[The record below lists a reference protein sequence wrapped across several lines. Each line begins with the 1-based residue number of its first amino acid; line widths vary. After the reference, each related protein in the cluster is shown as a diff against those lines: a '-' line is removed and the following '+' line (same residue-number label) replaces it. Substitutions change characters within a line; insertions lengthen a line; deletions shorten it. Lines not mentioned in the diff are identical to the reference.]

1 MSSDPVV
8 ERVREAA
15 DIVQIIGEYVKLKR
29 AGGDFRGP
37 CPFHGGKNPNFS
49 VSPKRGQ
56 YHCFKCGESGD
67 VFSFLQKHLGMS
79 FPDSLRSVAATVGIE
94 VPQQR
99 VERQGPDPLDA
110 FREMN
115 AAAADYF
122 QRELWESERGAAA
135 RAYLERRAVTRADAD
150 RFELGFAP
158 DDIGTFRAHM
168 ATMGFDV
175 DRLIEGGLLLRRDEN
190 AEPRPRFRNR
200 LMFPILDASGR
211 HIAFGG
217 RALGDAEPKY
227 LNSPETPV
235 FSKSKTLYALGWC
248 KNDIRKADR
257 VFVVEGYMDAIRLM
271 IAGINT
277 VVAPLGTALTDA
289 QAAMIVRYSRN
300 VYLLYDS
307 DQAGLKATFRS
318 GDELLRHGCAVRVIT
333 LPNGED
339 PDTFVRA
346 NGASA
351 LEQHVSQSV
360 DLFERKIQLLERG
373 GWFAELQK
381 KRRALDRLLPTI
393 RATSDP
399 LLRELYIGRAAEKTG
414 IAKEALIREAAVA
427 PRGEPR
433 SAGGRQ
439 SSDSDRHLRGSADPA
454 DPEENFETGSA
465 PPSDDRP
472 RPSTRHGSRRRERDT
487 GAEAAE
493 RELVR
498 AMLSDPHRTAAIAE
512 KVDPARFADEHY
524 RAIFYAMLDLE
535 DEFTVERL
543 ADRLEQDDVPVLNAL
558 LEEGDAQID
567 PDKTVSAS
575 LAVFAMRDIDARLAE
590 IDRVMNLASIPE
602 QEALTKEKLRL
613 HKEVEL
619 LGQPVGKSFK
629 FLKRRQPAPTE

>member
-1 MSSDPVV
+1 VSSDPIV

-15 DIVQIIGEYVKLKR
+15 DIVQIIGEHVKLKR

-67 VFSFLQKHLGMS
+67 VFSFLQKQLGMS
-79 FPDSLRSVAATVGIE
+79 FPDSLRAVAATVGIE

-99 VERQGPDPLDA
+99 IERPGPDPRDP
-110 FREMN
+110 FWEMN
-115 AAAADYF
+115 AAAAEYF
-122 QRELWESERGAAA
+122 QRELWESERGGVA
-135 RAYLERRAVTRADAD
+135 RAYLESRSIGREDAD

-158 DDIGTFRAHM
+158 DDIGAFRSHLG
-168 ATMGFDV
+168 TLGFDV
-175 DRLIEGGLLLRRDEN
+175 ERLLEGGLLVRRDEN

-200 LMFPILDASGR
+200 AMFPILDASGR
-211 HIAFGG
+211 HVAFGG

-235 FSKSKTLYALGWC
+235 FSKSRTLYALGWC

-257 VFVVEGYMDAIRLM
+257 VFVVEGYVDAIRLM
-271 IAGINT
+271 MAGMNT
-277 VVAPLGTALTDA
+277 VVAPLGTALTEA
-289 QAAMIVRYSRN
+289 QAAMLVRYTRN

-307 DQAGLKATFRS
+307 DQAGLKATFRA

-339 PDTFVRA
+339 PDTFVRS
-346 NGASA
+346 NGAAA

-360 DLFERKIQLLERG
+360 DVFERKIQLLERG

-414 IAKEALIREAAVA
+414 IAKDALIREAKTT

-433 SAGGRQ
+433 PVSQ
-439 SSDSDRHLRGSADPA
+439 TDEP
-454 DPEENFETGSA
+454 PEPQQEYA
-465 PPSDDRP
+465 P
-472 RPSTRHGSRRRERDT
+472 RPVAVRRGDRRRDHDG
-487 GAEAAE
+487 GAHAAE

-498 AMLSDPHRTAAIAE
+498 AMLGDANRTVRIAE
-512 KVDPARFADEHY
+512 KIGPDRFTDEHY
-524 RAIFYAMLDLE
+524 RAIFHAMLDLG
-535 DEFTVERL
+535 DEFTIERL
-543 ADRLEQDDVPVLNAL
+543 ADRLEQEDMSVLNVL
-558 LEEGDAQID
+558 LEEGDAQND
-567 PDKTVSAS
+567 PDKTIAAS
-575 LAVFAMRDIDARLAE
+575 IAVIAMRDIDAELAE
-590 IDRVMNLASIPE
+590 IDRMMSLATIPQQNELMMKKQRLQKEIE
-602 QEALTKEKLRL
+602 Q
-613 HKEVEL
+613 
-619 LGQPVGKSFK
+619 LGQPAAKSFK

>member
-1 MSSDPVV
+1 MSSDPMV

-15 DIVQIIGEYVKLKR
+15 DIVQIIGEHVKLKR

-49 VSPKRGQ
+49 VSPRRGQ

-67 VFSFLQKHLGMS
+67 VFSFLQKQLGMS
-79 FPDSLRSVAATVGIE
+79 FPDSLRAVASTVGIE
-94 VPQQR
+94 IPQQR
-99 VERQGPDPLDA
+99 VEHSGPDPRDP
-110 FREMN
+110 FWEMN

-122 QRELWESERGAAA
+122 QRELWDSERAAVA
-135 RAYLERRAVTRADAD
+135 RDYLESRGMSRADAD

-168 ATMGFDV
+168 GTMGFDV
-175 DRLIEGGLLLRRDEN
+175 DRLLEGGLLVRRDEN

-200 LMFPILDASGR
+200 VMFPILDASGR
-211 HIAFGG
+211 HVAFGG

-248 KNDIRKADR
+248 KNGIRKADR

-271 IAGINT
+271 LAGIDT
-277 VVAPLGTALTDA
+277 VVAPLGTALTES
-289 QAAMIVRYSRN
+289 QGAMIVRYTRN

-346 NGASA
+346 NGAAA
-351 LEQHVSQSV
+351 LEQQVSQSV
-360 DLFERKIQLLERG
+360 DVFERKIQLLERG

-399 LLRELYIGRAAEKTG
+399 LLRELYVGRAAEKTG
-414 IAKEALIREAAVA
+414 IAKEALIREANTI

-433 SAGGRQ
+433 PVAEEQPSGRERMNPRAG
-439 SSDSDRHLRGSADPA
+439 DAFEPA
-454 DPEENFETGSA
+454 GEYETGHA
-465 PPSDDRP
+465 PVARRGD
-472 RPSTRHGSRRRERDT
+472 RRRNHDA
-487 GAEAAE
+487 GAHAAE

-498 AMLSDPHRTAAIAE
+498 AMLGDPHRTARIAE
-512 KVDPARFADEHY
+512 QIDPARFTDEHY
-524 RAIFYAMLDLE
+524 RAIFYAMLELE

-543 ADRLEQDDVPVLNAL
+543 ADRLEADDVPVLNQL
-558 LEEGDAQID
+558 LEEGDAQND
-567 PDKTVSAS
+567 PDKTISAS
-575 LAVFAMRDIDARLAE
+575 IAVIAMRDIDARLAE
-590 IDRVMNLASIPE
+590 IDRMMGLATIPE
-602 QEALTKEKLRL
+602 QNDLMKEKQRL
-613 HKEVEL
+613 QKEIEL
-619 LGQPVGKSFK
+619 LGQPANKSFK
-629 FLKRRQPAPTE
+629 FLKRRQPAPSE

>member
-1 MSSDPVV
+1 VSSDPIV

-15 DIVQIIGEYVKLKR
+15 DIVQIIGEHVKLKR
-29 AGGDFRGP
+29 AGGDYRGP

-67 VFSFLQKHLGMS
+67 VFTFLQKQLGMS
-79 FPDSLRSVAATVGIE
+79 FPDSLRAVASTVGIE

-99 VERQGPDPLDA
+99 VERAGPDPRDP
-110 FREMN
+110 FWEMN

-122 QRELWESERGAAA
+122 QRELWQSERGAVA
-135 RAYLERRAVTRADAD
+135 RAYLEQRGIERKDAD

-158 DDIGTFRAHM
+158 DDIGTFRTHM

-175 DRLIEGGLLLRRDEN
+175 DRLLEGGLLVRRDEKS
-190 AEPRPRFRNR
+190 EPRPRFRNR
-200 LMFPILDASGR
+200 VMFPILDASGR
-211 HIAFGG
+211 HVAFGG

-235 FSKSKTLYALGWC
+235 FSKSRTLYALGWC

-271 IAGINT
+271 VAGLDT
-277 VVAPLGTALTDA
+277 VVAPLGTALTES
-289 QAAMIVRYSRN
+289 QAGMIVRYTRN

-307 DQAGLKATFRS
+307 DQAGLKATFRA

-346 NGASA
+346 HGAAA

-360 DLFERKIQLLERG
+360 DVFERKIQLLERG

-414 IAKEALIREAAVA
+414 IAKEALIRESKAT

-433 SAGGRQ
+433 PAGPQ
-439 SSDSDRHLRGSADPA
+439 EQTQPGSPA
-454 DPEENFETGSA
+454 DDT
-465 PPSDDRP
+465 P
-472 RPSTRHGSRRRERDT
+472 RPAIARRGERRHNYDA
-487 GAEAAE
+487 GARAAE

-498 AMLSDPHRTAAIAE
+498 AMLRDPHRTAGIAE
-512 KVDPARFADEHY
+512 KVDPARFTDEHY

-535 DEFTVERL
+535 DDYTVERL
-543 ADRLEQDDVPVLNAL
+543 ADRLEVDDISVLNAL
-558 LEEGDAQID
+558 LAEGDAQID

-575 LAVFAMRDIDARLAE
+575 LAVIAMRDIDARLAE
-590 IDRVMNLASIPE
+590 IDRIMNLATIPE
-602 QEALTKEKLRL
+602 QQALTREKLRL
-613 HKEVEL
+613 QKEIEM
-619 LGQPVGKSFK
+619 LGQPAGKSFK
-629 FLKRRQPAPTE
+629 FLRRRQSAPTE

>member
-1 MSSDPVV
+1 VSSDPIV

-15 DIVQIIGEYVKLKR
+15 DIVQIIGEHVKLKR

-49 VSPKRGQ
+49 VSPRRGQ

-67 VFSFLQKHLGMS
+67 VFTFLQKQLGMS
-79 FPDSLRSVAATVGIE
+79 FPDSLRAVASTVGIE
-94 VPQQR
+94 IPQQR
-99 VERQGPDPLDA
+99 VERAGPDPLDQ

-122 QRELWESERGAAA
+122 QRELWDSERAVVA
-135 RAYLERRAVTRADAD
+135 RTYLESRGITRADAD

-168 ATMGFDV
+168 GTMGFDV
-175 DRLIEGGLLLRRDEN
+175 ERLLEGGLLSRRDEN
-190 AEPRPRFRNR
+190 SEPRPRFRNR
-200 LMFPILDASGR
+200 VMFPILDASGR
-211 HIAFGG
+211 HVAFGG

-248 KNDIRKADR
+248 KNAIRKADR

-271 IAGINT
+271 IAGIET
-277 VVAPLGTALTDA
+277 VVAPLGTALTES
-289 QAAMIVRYSRN
+289 QAGMIVRYTKN
-300 VYLLYDS
+300 VCLLYDS

-346 NGASA
+346 NGAAA
-351 LEQHVSQSV
+351 LEQQVSQSV
-360 DLFERKIQLLERG
+360 DVFERKIQLLERG

-414 IAKEALIREAAVA
+414 IAKEALVREASTA

-433 SAGGRQ
+433 AVV
-439 SSDSDRHLRGSADPA
+439 SDERNTPDDGEPA
-454 DPEENFETGSA
+454 DPYGESGPPHPSA
-465 PPSDDRP
+465 P
-472 RPSTRHGSRRRERDT
+472 TARHRERRRNYDA
-487 GAEAAE
+487 GASAAE

-498 AMLSDPHRTAAIAE
+498 AMLSDPHRTPRIAE
-512 KVDPARFADEHY
+512 QIDPARFTDEHY
-524 RAIFYAMLDLE
+524 RAIFYAMLELE
-535 DEFTVERL
+535 DEYTVERL
-543 ADRLEQDDVPVLNAL
+543 ADRLQPDDVPVLDQL
-558 LEEGDAQID
+558 LEEGDAQND
-567 PDKTVSAS
+567 PEKTISAS
-575 LAVFAMRDIDARLAE
+575 IAVIAMRDIDARLAA
-590 IDRVMNLASIPE
+590 IDRMMGLATVPE
-602 QEALTKEKLRL
+602 QNELMKEKQRL
-613 HKEVEL
+613 QKEIEL
-619 LGQPVGKSFK
+619 LGQPANKSFK
-629 FLKRRQPAPTE
+629 FLKRRQPAPSE

>member
-15 DIVQIIGEYVKLKR
+15 DIVQIIGEHVKLKR

-67 VFSFLQKHLGMS
+67 VFTFLQKQLGMS
-79 FPDSLRSVAATVGIE
+79 FPDALRSVAGTVGIE

-99 VERQGPDPLDA
+99 IERPGPDPRDP
-110 FREMN
+110 FWEMN
-115 AAAADYF
+115 AVAADYF
-122 QRELWESERGAAA
+122 TRELWDSERGNQA
-135 RAYLERRAVTRADAD
+135 RAYLQGRSINRADAD

-158 DDIGTFRAHM
+158 DDIGTFRTHM

-175 DRLIEGGLLLRRDEN
+175 DRLIEGGLLVRRDEN
-190 AEPRPRFRNR
+190 SEPRPRFRNR
-200 LMFPILDASGR
+200 LIFPILDASGR
-211 HIAFGG
+211 HVAFGG

-271 IAGINT
+271 VAGLNT
-277 VVAPLGTALTDA
+277 VVAPLGTALTEQ
-289 QAAMIVRYSRN
+289 QAGMMVRYTKN
-300 VYLLYDS
+300 VFLLYDS

-346 NGASA
+346 NGATA
-351 LEQHVSQSV
+351 LEQQVSQSI
-360 DLFERKIQLLERG
+360 DIFERKIQLLERG

-414 IAKEALIREAAVA
+414 IAKEALIREASLT

-433 SAGGRQ
+433 SPLHAVDSGESV
-439 SSDSDRHLRGSADPA
+439 SSGESSHGD
-454 DPEENFETGSA
+454 NFETGSA
-465 PPSDDRP
+465 PPPDDRQHA
-472 RPSTRHGSRRRERDT
+472 RRGERRRKYDS
-487 GAEAAE
+487 GAVAAE

-498 AMLSDPHRTAAIAE
+498 AMLNDPTRTAGIAE
-512 KVDPARFADEHY
+512 KVDPDRFTHENY
-524 RAIFYAMLDLE
+524 RSIFYAMMDLE
-535 DEFTVERL
+535 NDFTVERL
-543 ADRLEQDDVPVLNAL
+543 ADRLEPADVAALNDL
-558 LEEGDAQID
+558 LDEGEAQID

-575 LAVFAMRDIDARLAE
+575 IAVLLMRDIDARLAE
-590 IDRVMNLASIPE
+590 IDRIMNLASIPE
-602 QEALTKEKLRL
+602 QDELTKEKLRL
-613 HKEVEL
+613 HKEIEL

>member
-15 DIVQIIGEYVKLKR
+15 DIVQIIGEHIKLKR

-67 VFSFLQKHLGMS
+67 VFSFLQKQLGVS
-79 FPDSLRSVAATVGIE
+79 FPDALRSVAATVGIE

-99 VERQGPDPLDA
+99 VERQGPDPLDQ

-122 QRELWESERGAAA
+122 RRELWESERGAAA
-135 RAYLERRAVTRADAD
+135 RAYLERRAIARSAAD

-168 ATMGFDV
+168 ATMGSDV
-175 DRLIEGGLLLRRDEN
+175 DRLIEGGLLVRRDEN
-190 AEPRPRFRNR
+190 SEPRPRFRNR
-200 LMFPILDASGR
+200 VMFPILDASGH

-217 RALGDAEPKY
+217 RAMGDAEPKY

-235 FSKSKTLYALGWC
+235 FSKSHTLYALGWC

-271 IAGINT
+271 IAGIDT
-277 VVAPLGTALTDA
+277 VVAPLGTALTEA
-289 QAAMIVRYSRN
+289 QAKMIVRYTRN

-307 DQAGLKATFRS
+307 DGAGLKATFRS

-333 LPNGED
+333 LPDGED

-346 NGASA
+346 NGPTA
-351 LEQHVSQSV
+351 LEQGVSQSV
-360 DLFERKIQLLERG
+360 DVFERKIQLLERG

-414 IAKEALIREAAVA
+414 IAKEALMREARAT

-433 SAGGRQ
+433 PASATERPPVDENGDDFVGG
-439 SSDSDRHLRGSADPA
+439 A
-454 DPEENFETGSA
+454 E
-465 PPSDDRP
+465 PPSDGAPHPAANTAR
-472 RPSTRHGSRRRERDT
+472 RGERRRDHDA
-487 GAEAAE
+487 GAHAAE

-498 AMLSDPHRTAAIAE
+498 AMLGDSRRTVRIAE
-512 KVDPARFADEHY
+512 QIDPARFIDEHY

-535 DEFTVERL
+535 DAFSVERL
-543 ADRLEQDDVPVLNAL
+543 ADRLEPEDVAVLNII
-558 LEEGDAQID
+558 LEEGDAQND
-567 PDKTVSAS
+567 PDKTISAS
-575 LAVFAMRDIDARLAE
+575 IAVIELRHIDARLAE
-590 IDRVMNLASIPE
+590 IDRIVGLATIPE
-602 QEALTKEKLRL
+602 QNELMKEKQRL
-613 HKEVEL
+613 QQAIKL
-619 LGQPVGKSFK
+619 LGQSAAKSFK
-629 FLKRRQPAPTE
+629 FLKRRQPAPIE

>member
-15 DIVQIIGEYVKLKR
+15 DIVQIIGEHVKLKR

-67 VFSFLQKHLGMS
+67 VFTFLQKQLGMS
-79 FPDSLRSVAATVGIE
+79 FPDALRSVAGTVGIE

-99 VERQGPDPLDA
+99 IERPGPDPRDP
-110 FREMN
+110 FWEMN
-115 AAAADYF
+115 AVAADYF
-122 QRELWESERGAAA
+122 TRELWDSERGNQA
-135 RAYLERRAVTRADAD
+135 RAYLQGRSISRADAD

-158 DDIGTFRAHM
+158 DDIGTFRTHM

-175 DRLIEGGLLLRRDEN
+175 DRLIEGGLLVRRDEN
-190 AEPRPRFRNR
+190 SEPRPRFRNR
-200 LMFPILDASGR
+200 LIFPILDASGR
-211 HIAFGG
+211 HVAFGG

-271 IAGINT
+271 VAGLNT
-277 VVAPLGTALTDA
+277 VVAPMGTALTEQ
-289 QAAMIVRYSRN
+289 QAGMMVRYTKN
-300 VYLLYDS
+300 VFLLYDS

-346 NGASA
+346 NGATA
-351 LEQHVSQSV
+351 LEQQVSQSI
-360 DLFERKIQLLERG
+360 DIFERKIQLLERG

-414 IAKEALIREAAVA
+414 IAKEALIREASLT

-433 SAGGRQ
+433 SPLHAVDSGESV
-439 SSDSDRHLRGSADPA
+439 SSGESSHGD
-454 DPEENFETGSA
+454 NFETGSA
-465 PPSDDRP
+465 PPPDDRQHA
-472 RPSTRHGSRRRERDT
+472 RRGERRRKYDS
-487 GAEAAE
+487 GAVAAE

-498 AMLSDPHRTAAIAE
+498 AMLNDPTRTAGIAE
-512 KVDPARFADEHY
+512 KVDPDRFTHENY
-524 RAIFYAMLDLE
+524 RSIFYAMMDLE
-535 DEFTVERL
+535 NDFTVERL
-543 ADRLEQDDVPVLNAL
+543 ADRLEPADVAALNDL
-558 LEEGDAQID
+558 LDEGEAQID

-575 LAVFAMRDIDARLAE
+575 IAVLLMRDIDARLAE
-590 IDRVMNLASIPE
+590 IDRIMNLASIPE
-602 QEALTKEKLRL
+602 QDELTKEKLRL
-613 HKEVEL
+613 HKEIEL

>member
-1 MSSDPVV
+1 MSSDPIV
-8 ERVREAA
+8 ERVRDAA
-15 DIVQIIGEYVKLKR
+15 DIVQIIGEHVKLKR

-49 VSPKRGQ
+49 VSPRRGQ

-67 VFSFLQKHLGMS
+67 VFSFLQKQLGMS
-79 FPDSLRSVAATVGIE
+79 FPDSLRAVAATVGIE

-99 VERQGPDPLDA
+99 VERAGPDPRDP
-110 FREMN
+110 FWEMN

-122 QRELWESERGAAA
+122 QRELRESERGAAA
-135 RAYLERRAVTRADAD
+135 RAYLEQRSVTRAECD

-175 DRLIEGGLLLRRDEN
+175 DRMLEGGLLTRRDEKS
-190 AEPRPRFRNR
+190 EPRPRFRNR

-217 RALGDAEPKY
+217 RALGDATPKY

-271 IAGINT
+271 IAGLDT
-277 VVAPLGTALTDA
+277 VVAPLGTALTES
-289 QAAMIVRYSRN
+289 QAELLVRYTRN

-307 DQAGLKATFRS
+307 DQAGLKATFRA

-333 LPNGED
+333 LPDGED
-339 PDTFVRA
+339 PDTFVRTH
-346 NGASA
+346 GAAA
-351 LEQHVSQSV
+351 LEYQLAQSV
-360 DLFERKIQLLERG
+360 DVFERKIQLLERG

-414 IAKEALIREAAVA
+414 IAKQALIREAGTT

-433 SAGGRQ
+433 ALIQASHSRESGNPGSPDEEHAGEPAPTTDGRA
-439 SSDSDRHLRGSADPA
+439 RGMR
-454 DPEENFETGSA
+454 G
-465 PPSDDRP
+465 RP
-472 RPSTRHGSRRRERDT
+472 QRGRAHDG
-487 GAEAAE
+487 GVVGAE
-493 RELVR
+493 RELVH
-498 AMLSDPHRTAAIAE
+498 AMLDDPGRTVAIAE
-512 KVDPARFADEHY
+512 KVDPADFIDECY
-524 RAIFYAMLDLE
+524 RAIFYAMLDLG
-535 DEFTVERL
+535 DSYTIDRL
-543 ADRLEQDDVPVLNAL
+543 ADRLEPEDIDVLNSILDERGAL
-558 LEEGDAQID
+558 IY
-567 PDKTVSAS
+567 PDESVAAS
-575 LAVFAMRDIDARLAE
+575 IGIIEMRKIEAHQAE
-590 IDRVMNLASIPE
+590 IDRTMSVGTVQE
-602 QEALTKEKLRL
+602 QNDMLVKKVRL
-613 HKEVEL
+613 QHERKS
-619 LGQPVGKSFK
+619 LGQPAAKSYGKVLNPPK
-629 FLKRRQPAPTE
+629 PAPTE

>member
-1 MSSDPVV
+1 MSSDPIV

-15 DIVQIIGEYVKLKR
+15 DIVQIIGEHVKLKR

-79 FPDSLRSVAATVGIE
+79 FPDSLRSVAGTVGIE

-99 VERQGPDPLDA
+99 PERPGPDPHDP
-110 FREMN
+110 FWEMN
-115 AAAADYF
+115 AIAADYF
-122 QRELWESERGAAA
+122 QRELWESERGAVA
-135 RAYLERRAVTRADAD
+135 RTYLERRAILRADAD

-158 DDIGTFRAHM
+158 DDIGTFRNHM
-168 ATMGFDV
+168 ATLGFDI
-175 DRLIEGGLLLRRDEN
+175 DRLIEGGLLVRRDEN

-200 LMFPILDASGR
+200 LIFPIMDASGR
-211 HIAFGG
+211 HVAFGG

-248 KNDIRKADR
+248 KNEIRKADR

-271 IAGINT
+271 VAGLDT
-277 VVAPLGTALTDA
+277 VVAPLGTALTEP
-289 QAAMIVRYSRN
+289 QAAMIIRYTKN

-307 DQAGLKATFRS
+307 DQAGLKATFRA
-318 GDELLRHGCAVRVIT
+318 GDELLRHGCAVRVVT
-333 LPNGED
+333 LPTGED

-346 NGASA
+346 NGAAA
-351 LEQHVSQSV
+351 LEQQVSQSV
-360 DLFERKIQLLERG
+360 DVFERKIQILERG

-393 RATSDP
+393 RATRDP

-414 IAKEALIREAAVA
+414 IAKEALIREANAT

-433 SAGGRQ
+433 PAASQ
-439 SSDSDRHLRGSADPA
+439 SSGDAGP
-454 DPEENFETGSA
+454 NGFETGPPPPTDYESPA
-465 PPSDDRP
+465 PARQGE
-472 RPSTRHGSRRRERDT
+472 RSRDYDP
-487 GAEAAE
+487 GAHAAE
-493 RELVR
+493 RELVL
-498 AMLSDPHRTAAIAE
+498 AMLGDPQRAPGIAE
-512 KVDPARFADEHY
+512 KVDPERFSDVHL

-535 DEFTVERL
+535 DKYTVERL
-543 ADRLEQDDVPVLNAL
+543 ADRLQPDDIPVLNAL
-558 LEEGDAQID
+558 LEEDNAQIY
-567 PDKTVSAS
+567 PDKSVSAS
-575 LAVFAMRDIDARLAE
+575 IAVFAMRDIDARLAE
-590 IDRVMNLASIPE
+590 IDRIMNLASAPE
-602 QEALTKEKLRL
+602 QDELTMEKLRL
-613 HKEVEL
+613 HKEIEL
-619 LGQPVGKSFK
+619 LGQPAGKSFK
-629 FLKRRQPAPTE
+629 FLKRRQPAPSE

>member
-1 MSSDPVV
+1 MSSDPIV

-15 DIVQIIGEYVKLKR
+15 DIVQIIGEHVKLKR

-49 VSPKRGQ
+49 VSPRRGQ

-79 FPDSLRSVAATVGIE
+79 FPDSLRAVASTVGIE
-94 VPQQR
+94 IPTQR
-99 VERQGPDPLDA
+99 VERAGPDPRDP
-110 FREMN
+110 FWEMN

-122 QRELWESERGAAA
+122 QRELWQAERASVA
-135 RAYLERRAVTRADAD
+135 RKYLESRGITQKEAD

-175 DRLIEGGLLLRRDEN
+175 DRLLEGGLLSRRDEN
-190 AEPRPRFRNR
+190 SEPRPRFRNR
-200 LMFPILDASGR
+200 VMFPILDASGR
-211 HIAFGG
+211 HVAFGG

-271 IAGINT
+271 LAGIDT
-277 VVAPLGTALTDA
+277 VVAPLGTALTEA
-289 QAAMIVRYSRN
+289 QGAMIVRYTKN

-333 LPNGED
+333 LPNGDD

-346 NGASA
+346 NGAAA
-351 LEQHVSQSV
+351 LEQQVSQSV
-360 DLFERKIQLLERG
+360 DVFERKIQLLERG

-414 IAKEALIREAAVA
+414 IAKEALIREANAT

-433 SAGGRQ
+433 AAAAEPGR
-439 SSDSDRHLRGSADPA
+439 SHRESGDES
-454 DPEENFETGSA
+454 ETGG
-465 PPSDDRP
+465 PPPDDGTFSVPVR
-472 RPSTRHGSRRRERDT
+472 RGDRRRNHDA
-487 GAEAAE
+487 GAQAAE

-498 AMLSDPHRTAAIAE
+498 AMLDDPHRTARIAE
-512 KVDPARFADEHY
+512 QIDPARFTDEHY

-543 ADRLEQDDVPVLNAL
+543 ADRLEPGDVSVLNVL
-558 LEEGDAQID
+558 LEEGNAQND
-567 PDKTVSAS
+567 PDKTISAS
-575 LAVFAMRDIDARLAE
+575 VAVIAMRDIDARLAE
-590 IDRVMNLASIPE
+590 IDRVMGLASIPE
-602 QEALTKEKLRL
+602 QTELMKEKQRL
-613 HKEVEL
+613 QKEIEL
-619 LGQPVGKSFK
+619 LGQPAAKSFK
-629 FLKRRQPAPTE
+629 FLKRRQPAPSE

>member
-1 MSSDPVV
+1 MSSDPIV

-15 DIVQIIGEYVKLKR
+15 DIVQIIGEHVKLKR

-67 VFSFLQKHLGMS
+67 VFSFLQKQLGMS
-79 FPDSLRSVAATVGIE
+79 FPDSLRAVASTVGIE
-94 VPQQR
+94 IPQQR
-99 VERQGPDPLDA
+99 VERAGPDPRDP
-110 FREMN
+110 FWEMN
-115 AAAADYF
+115 AVAADYF
-122 QRELWESERGAAA
+122 QRELWESERAAAA
-135 RAYLERRAVTRADAD
+135 RSYLEGRGITRADAD

-168 ATMGFDV
+168 GTMGFDV
-175 DRLIEGGLLLRRDEN
+175 DRLLEGGLLSRRDEN

-211 HIAFGG
+211 HVAFGG
-217 RALGDAEPKY
+217 RTLGDAEPKY
-227 LNSPETPV
+227 LNSPENPV

-248 KNDIRKADR
+248 KNGIRKADR
-257 VFVVEGYMDAIRLM
+257 VFVVEGYVDAIRLM
-271 IAGINT
+271 MAGIDT
-277 VVAPLGTALTDA
+277 VVAPLGTALTEA
-289 QAAMIVRYSRN
+289 QAAMIARYTRN

-346 NGASA
+346 NGAAA
-351 LEQHVSQSV
+351 LEQQVSQSV
-360 DLFERKIQLLERG
+360 DVFERKIQLLERG

-414 IAKEALIREAAVA
+414 IAKEALVREAKAT

-433 SAGGRQ
+433 QEVGDQ
-439 SSDSDRHLRGSADPA
+439 SADSA
-454 DPEENFETGSA
+454 RTHSRLGDAPEFDGEYETGVA
-465 PPSDDRP
+465 PVVR
-472 RPSTRHGSRRRERDT
+472 RGERRRGYDA
-487 GAEAAE
+487 GAHAAE

-498 AMLSDPHRTAAIAE
+498 AMLGDPHRTARIAE
-512 KVDPARFADEHY
+512 QMDPARFTDEHY
-524 RAIFYAMLDLE
+524 RAIFYAMLELE
-535 DEFTVERL
+535 DNFTVERL
-543 ADRLEQDDVPVLNAL
+543 ADRLQADDVPVLDQL
-558 LEEGDAQID
+558 LEEGDAQND
-567 PDKTVSAS
+567 PEKTVSAS
-575 LAVFAMRDIDARLAE
+575 IAVIAMRDIDARLAE
-590 IDRVMNLASIPE
+590 IDRMMGLATIPE
-602 QEALTKEKLRL
+602 QNELMKEKQRL
-613 HKEVEL
+613 QKEIEL
-619 LGQPVGKSFK
+619 LGQPANKSFK
-629 FLKRRQPAPTE
+629 FLKRRQPAPSE

>member
-15 DIVQIIGEYVKLKR
+15 DIVQIISEHVKLKR

-67 VFSFLQKHLGMS
+67 VFTFLQKQLGMS
-79 FPDSLRSVAATVGIE
+79 FPDALRSVAATVGIE

-99 VERQGPDPLDA
+99 VERQGPDPLDP

-115 AAAADYF
+115 AIAADYF
-122 QRELWESERGAAA
+122 QRELWDSERGNLA
-135 RAYLERRAVTRADAD
+135 RSYLQSRSVTRADAE

-158 DDIGTFRAHM
+158 DDIGTFRTHM
-168 ATMGFDV
+168 ATMGVDV
-175 DRLIEGGLLLRRDEN
+175 DRLIEGGLLVRRDEN
-190 AEPRPRFRNR
+190 SEPRPRFRNR
-200 LMFPILDASGR
+200 LMFPILDSSGR

-271 IAGINT
+271 IAGVNT
-277 VVAPLGTALTDA
+277 VVAPLGTALTEQ
-289 QAAMIVRYSRN
+289 QAGMMVRYTKN
-300 VYLLYDS
+300 VFLLYDS

-346 NGASA
+346 NGAPA
-351 LEQHVSQSV
+351 LDQQVSQSI
-360 DLFERKIQLLERG
+360 DIFERKIQLLERG

-414 IAKEALIREAAVA
+414 IAKEALVREASLT

-433 SAGGRQ
+433 SASPAEGSSEHVGGGES
-439 SSDSDRHLRGSADPA
+439 SSD
-454 DPEENFETGSA
+454 ENFETGSA
-465 PPSDDRP
+465 PPAGEVRHARRSD
-472 RPSTRHGSRRRERDT
+472 RRRSYDS
-487 GAEAAE
+487 GAVAAE

-498 AMLSDPHRTAAIAE
+498 AMLNDPSRTAGIAE
-512 KVDPARFADEHY
+512 KVDPERFSDENY
-524 RAIFYAMLDLE
+524 RAIFYAMMDLE
-535 DEFTVERL
+535 NDFTVERL
-543 ADRLEQDDVPVLNAL
+543 ADRLEPNDVAVINEL
-558 LEEGDAQID
+558 LDEGEAQID
-567 PDKTVSAS
+567 ADKTVSAS
-575 LAVFAMRDIDARLAE
+575 LAVLAMRDIDARLAE
-590 IDRVMNLASIPE
+590 IDRIMNLATIPE
-602 QEALTKEKLRL
+602 QDELTKEKLRL
-613 HKEVEL
+613 HKEIEL
-619 LGQPVGKSFK
+619 LGQPASKSFK

>member
-1 MSSDPVV
+1 VSSDPIV

-15 DIVQIIGEYVKLKR
+15 DIVQIIGEHVKLKR

-49 VSPKRGQ
+49 VSPRRGQ

-67 VFSFLQKHLGMS
+67 VFSFLQKQLGMS
-79 FPDSLRSVAATVGIE
+79 FPDSLRAVASTVGIE
-94 VPQQR
+94 IPQQR
-99 VERQGPDPLDA
+99 VEHAGPDPRDP
-110 FREMN
+110 FWEMN

-122 QRELWESERGAAA
+122 QRELWNAERAAVA
-135 RAYLERRAVTRADAD
+135 RTYLESRGITRADVD

-168 ATMGFDV
+168 GTMGFDV
-175 DRLIEGGLLLRRDEN
+175 DRLLEGGLLVRRDEN
-190 AEPRPRFRNR
+190 SEPRPRFRNR
-200 LMFPILDASGR
+200 VMFPILDASGR
-211 HIAFGG
+211 HVAFGG

-227 LNSPETPV
+227 LNSPENPV

-248 KNDIRKADR
+248 KNAIRKADR

-271 IAGINT
+271 MAGIET
-277 VVAPLGTALTDA
+277 VVAPLGTALTEA
-289 QAAMIVRYSRN
+289 QGAMVAKYTRN

-346 NGASA
+346 NGAAA
-351 LEQHVSQSV
+351 LEQQVSQSV
-360 DLFERKIQLLERG
+360 DVFERKIQLLERG

-414 IAKEALIREAAVA
+414 IAKEALVREANTV
-427 PRGEPR
+427 PRGEP
-433 SAGGRQ
+433 GPITEDQ
-439 SSDSDRHLRGSADPA
+439 STSRARIHPRLGDA
-454 DPEENFETGSA
+454 PEFDGESETGGA
-465 PPSDDRP
+465 P
-472 RPSTRHGSRRRERDT
+472 TARHRARRRNYDA
-487 GAEAAE
+487 GATAAE

-498 AMLSDPHRTAAIAE
+498 AMLSDPHRTARIAE
-512 KVDPARFADEHY
+512 QIDPAKFTDEHY
-524 RAIFYAMLDLE
+524 RAIFFAMLELE
-535 DEFTVERL
+535 DDYTVERL
-543 ADRLEQDDVPVLNAL
+543 ADRLEPDDVPVLNQL
-558 LEEGDAQID
+558 LEEGDAQND
-567 PDKTVSAS
+567 PDKTISAS
-575 LAVFAMRDIDARLAE
+575 IAVIAMRDIDARLAE
-590 IDRVMNLASIPE
+590 IDRMMGLATIPE
-602 QEALTKEKLRL
+602 QNDLMKEKQRL
-613 HKEVEL
+613 QKEIEL
-619 LGQPVGKSFK
+619 LGQPANKSFK
-629 FLKRRQPAPTE
+629 FLKRRQPAPSE

>member
-8 ERVREAA
+8 ERVRDAA

-49 VSPKRGQ
+49 VSPRRGQ

-67 VFSFLQKHLGMS
+67 VFTFLQKHLGMS

-99 VERQGPDPLDA
+99 VEKAGPDPRDP
-110 FREMN
+110 FWEMN

-122 QRELWESERGAAA
+122 QRELWESERGAVA
-135 RAYLERRAVTRADAD
+135 RTYLEHRAIARSDAD

-168 ATMGFDV
+168 ATLGFDV
-175 DRLIEGGLLLRRDEN
+175 DRLIEGGLLSRRDEKS
-190 AEPRPRFRNR
+190 EPRPRFRNR
-200 LMFPILDASGR
+200 VMFPILDASGR
-211 HIAFGG
+211 HVAFGG

-235 FSKSKTLYALGWC
+235 FSKSHTLYALGWC
-248 KNDIRKADR
+248 KNEIRKADR

-271 IAGINT
+271 VAGIDT
-277 VVAPLGTALTDA
+277 VVAPLGTALTES
-289 QAAMIVRYSRN
+289 QGKMIVRYTRN

-339 PDTFVRA
+339 PDTFVRD
-346 NGASA
+346 NGAAA

-360 DLFERKIQLLERG
+360 DVFERKLQLLERG

-414 IAKEALIREAAVA
+414 IAKEALIREANAT
-427 PRGEPR
+427 PRGER
-433 SAGGRQ
+433 
-439 SSDSDRHLRGSADPA
+439 DRHPREGGDQFDAEAGSENEFESPPEHVTTRRGA
-454 DPEENFETGSA
+454 
-465 PPSDDRP
+465 
-472 RPSTRHGSRRRERDT
+472 RRRDHDT
-487 GAEAAE
+487 GGHAAE

-498 AMLSDPHRTAAIAE
+498 AMLDDSRRTTRIAE
-512 KVDPARFADEHY
+512 QVNPERFTDVHY

-535 DEFTVERL
+535 NDFTVERL
-543 ADRLEQDDVPVLNAL
+543 ADRLEAEDVAVLNGL
-558 LEEGDAQID
+558 LEEGDAQND
-567 PDKTVSAS
+567 PDKTISAS
-575 LAVFAMRDIDARLAE
+575 IAVIADRDIAAALAE
-590 IDRVMNLASIPE
+590 NERLMSVASAPE
-602 QEALTKEKLRL
+602 QEELMKKMQKLQQER
-613 HKEVEL
+613 VA
-619 LGQPVGKSFK
+619 LGQPLGKLYK
-629 FLKRRQPAPTE
+629 FLTRRQPAPSE

>member
-1 MSSDPVV
+1 VSSDPIV
-8 ERVREAA
+8 ERVRDVA
-15 DIVQIIGEYVKLKR
+15 DIVQIIGEHVKLKR

-79 FPDSLRSVAATVGIE
+79 FPDSLRAVASTVGIE
-94 VPQQR
+94 VPSQR
-99 VERQGPDPLDA
+99 VERAGPDPRDP
-110 FREMN
+110 FWEMN

-122 QRELWESERGAAA
+122 QRELWDAERASVA
-135 RAYLERRAVTRADAD
+135 RKYLESRSITRADAD

-168 ATMGFDV
+168 GTMGFDV
-175 DRLIEGGLLLRRDEN
+175 ERLLEGGLLLRRDEN
-190 AEPRPRFRNR
+190 SEPRPRFRNR
-200 LMFPILDASGR
+200 VMFPILDASGR
-211 HIAFGG
+211 HVAFGG

-271 IAGINT
+271 VAGIDT
-277 VVAPLGTALTDA
+277 VVAPLGTALTEA
-289 QAAMIVRYSRN
+289 QGDMIVRYTKN

-346 NGASA
+346 HGAAA

-360 DLFERKIQLLERG
+360 DVFERKIQLLERG

-414 IAKEALIREAAVA
+414 IAKEALIREANAT

-433 SAGGRQ
+433 PSAAEPPSRHSRESGDPF
-439 SSDSDRHLRGSADPA
+439 DS
-454 DPEENFETGSA
+454 ETGN
-465 PPSDDRP
+465 PPPPDDAARSP
-472 RPSTRHGSRRRERDT
+472 TVRRGDRRRNLDG
-487 GAEAAE
+487 GAQAAE

-498 AMLSDPHRTAAIAE
+498 AMLGDSHRTARIAE
-512 KVDPARFADEHY
+512 QVDPARFTDEHY

-535 DEFTVERL
+535 EEFTVERL
-543 ADRLEQDDVPVLNAL
+543 ADRLEPEDVSVLNVL
-558 LEEGDAQID
+558 LEEGDAQND
-567 PDKTVSAS
+567 PDKTISAS
-575 LAVFAMRDIDARLAE
+575 VAVIAMRDIDARLAE
-590 IDRVMNLASIPE
+590 IDRVMSLATIPE
-602 QEALTKEKLRL
+602 QTELMKEKQRL
-613 HKEVEL
+613 QKEIEL
-619 LGQPVGKSFK
+619 LGQPAAKSFK
-629 FLKRRQPAPTE
+629 FLKRRQPAPSE

>member
-15 DIVQIIGEYVKLKR
+15 DIVQIIGEHVKLKR

-67 VFSFLQKHLGMS
+67 VFTFLQKQLGMS
-79 FPDSLRSVAATVGIE
+79 FPDALRSVAGTVGIE

-99 VERQGPDPLDA
+99 IERPGPDPRDP
-110 FREMN
+110 FWEMN
-115 AAAADYF
+115 AVAADYF
-122 QRELWESERGAAA
+122 TRELWDSERGNQA
-135 RAYLERRAVTRADAD
+135 RAYLQGRSISRADAD

-158 DDIGTFRAHM
+158 DDIGTFRTHM

-175 DRLIEGGLLLRRDEN
+175 DRLIEGGLLVRRDEN
-190 AEPRPRFRNR
+190 SEPRPRFRNR
-200 LMFPILDASGR
+200 LIFPILDASGR
-211 HIAFGG
+211 HVAFGG

-248 KNDIRKADR
+248 KNDIRRADR

-271 IAGINT
+271 VAGLNT
-277 VVAPLGTALTDA
+277 VVAPMGTALTEQ
-289 QAAMIVRYSRN
+289 QAGMMVRYTKN
-300 VYLLYDS
+300 VFLLYDS

-346 NGASA
+346 NGATA
-351 LEQHVSQSV
+351 LEQQVSQSI
-360 DLFERKIQLLERG
+360 DIFERKIQLLERG

-414 IAKEALIREAAVA
+414 IAKEALIREASLT

-433 SAGGRQ
+433 SPLHAVDSGESV
-439 SSDSDRHLRGSADPA
+439 SSGESSHGD
-454 DPEENFETGSA
+454 NFETGSA
-465 PPSDDRP
+465 PPPDDRQHA
-472 RPSTRHGSRRRERDT
+472 RRGERRRKYDS
-487 GAEAAE
+487 GAVAAE

-498 AMLSDPHRTAAIAE
+498 AMLNDPTRTAGIAE
-512 KVDPARFADEHY
+512 KVDPDRFTHENY
-524 RAIFYAMLDLE
+524 RSIFYAMMDLE
-535 DEFTVERL
+535 NDFTVERL
-543 ADRLEQDDVPVLNAL
+543 ADRLEPADVAALNDL
-558 LEEGDAQID
+558 LDEGEAQID

-575 LAVFAMRDIDARLAE
+575 IAVLLMRDIDARLAE
-590 IDRVMNLASIPE
+590 IDRIMNLASIPE
-602 QEALTKEKLRL
+602 QDELTKEKLRL
-613 HKEVEL
+613 HKEIEL

>member
-15 DIVQIIGEYVKLKR
+15 DIVQIIGEHVKLKR

-67 VFSFLQKHLGMS
+67 VFSFLQKQLGMS
-79 FPDSLRSVAATVGIE
+79 FPDALRSVASTVGIE

-99 VERQGPDPLDA
+99 VERPGPDPRDP
-110 FREMN
+110 FWEMN

-122 QRELWESERGAAA
+122 QRELWESERGAGA
-135 RAYLERRAVTRADAD
+135 RAYLENRAITRPDAE

-168 ATMGFDV
+168 GTMGFDV
-175 DRLIEGGLLLRRDEN
+175 DRLIEGGLLVRRDEN
-190 AEPRPRFRNR
+190 SEPRPRFRNR

-217 RALGDAEPKY
+217 RALADVEPKY

-235 FSKSKTLYALGWC
+235 FSKSRTLYALGWC
-248 KNDIRKADR
+248 KNEIRKADR

-271 IAGINT
+271 VAGINT
-277 VVAPLGTALTDA
+277 VVAPLGTALA
-289 QAAMIVRYSRN
+289 ESQAAMLVRYSRN

-307 DQAGLKATFRS
+307 DQAGLKATFRA

-339 PDTFVRA
+339 PDTFVRSS
-346 NGASA
+346 GAAA
-351 LEQHVSQSV
+351 LEQQVAQSV
-360 DLFERKIQLLERG
+360 DVFERKIQLLERG

-399 LLRELYIGRAAEKTG
+399 LLRELYIGRAAEKSG
-414 IAKEALIREAAVA
+414 IAKEALIREANAT
-427 PRGEPR
+427 PRGESRTVSSP
-433 SAGGRQ
+433 GRV
-439 SSDSDRHLRGSADPA
+439 DEGSHSPESGDPSGAEYGPPAADAPHPA
-454 DPEENFETGSA
+454 TA
-465 PPSDDRP
+465 RV
-472 RPSTRHGSRRRERDT
+472 RRRQRDDD
-487 GAEAAE
+487 GGVRAAEA
-493 RELVR
+493 ELIR
-498 AMLSDPHRTAAIAE
+498 AMLGDPLRTERIAE
-512 KVDPARFADEHY
+512 QVDPVRFTDKHY
-524 RAIFYAMLDLE
+524 RAIFFAMLDLANG
-535 DEFTVERL
+535 FSIARL
-543 ADRLEQDDVPVLNAL
+543 EDRLEAEDIPALNAL
-558 LEEGDAQID
+558 LGEPGVQID
-567 PDKTVSAS
+567 PDQTISDSIAMIV
-575 LAVFAMRDIDARLAE
+575 MRDIDAKAAELQRLMSVAT
-590 IDRVMNLASIPE
+590 IPE
-602 QEALTKEKLRL
+602 QNDMMMQKLKL
-613 HKEVEL
+613 QQEIGA
-619 LGQPVGKSFK
+619 LGQPPAKSFGK
-629 FLKRRQPAPTE
+629 LLHPRKRAPTE

>member
-15 DIVQIIGEYVKLKR
+15 DIVQIIGEHVKLKR
-29 AGGDFRGP
+29 AGSNFRGP

-67 VFSFLQKHLGMS
+67 VFAFLQKQLGMS
-79 FPDSLRSVAATVGIE
+79 FPDALRSVAATVGIE

-99 VERQGPDPLDA
+99 VERSGPDPRDP
-110 FREMN
+110 FWEMN
-115 AAAADYF
+115 AVAADYF
-122 QRELWESERGAAA
+122 TRELWDADRGSQA
-135 RAYLERRAVTRADAD
+135 RTYLQGRSIGRADAD

-158 DDIGTFRAHM
+158 DDIGTFRTHM

-175 DRLIEGGLLLRRDEN
+175 DRLIEGGLLVRRDEN
-190 AEPRPRFRNR
+190 SEPRPRFRNR

-211 HIAFGG
+211 HVAFGG

-248 KNDIRKADR
+248 KNDIRKVDR

-271 IAGINT
+271 IAGVNT
-277 VVAPLGTALTDA
+277 VVAPLGTALTEQ
-289 QAAMIVRYSRN
+289 QAGMMVRYTKN
-300 VYLLYDS
+300 VFLLYDS

-346 NGASA
+346 NGATA
-351 LEQHVSQSV
+351 LEQQVSQSI
-360 DLFERKIQLLERG
+360 DIFERKIQLLERG

-414 IAKEALIREAAVA
+414 IAKGALVREASLT

-433 SAGGRQ
+433 SASHAD
-439 SSDSDRHLRGSADPA
+439 SSDESAESGDSSSG
-454 DPEENFETGSA
+454 DNFETGSA
-465 PPSDDRP
+465 PPSDDMQHVR
-472 RPSTRHGSRRRERDT
+472 RGDRRRNYRR
-487 GAEAAE
+487 GAIAAE

-498 AMLSDPHRTAAIAE
+498 AMLNDPSRTPGIAE
-512 KVDPARFADEHY
+512 KVDPDTFTDENY
-524 RAIFYAMLDLE
+524 RAIFYAMMDLE
-535 DEFTVERL
+535 NDFTVERL
-543 ADRLEQDDVPVLNAL
+543 ADRLEPDDVAVLNEL
-558 LEEGDAQID
+558 LEEGEAQID

-575 LAVFAMRDIDARLAE
+575 IAVLLMRDIDARLAE
-590 IDRVMNLASIPE
+590 IDRMMNLATAPE
-602 QEALTKEKLRL
+602 QDELTKEKLRL
-613 HKEVEL
+613 HKQVEL
-619 LGQPVGKSFK
+619 LGQPAGKSFK

>member
-1 MSSDPVV
+1 MSSDPIV

-15 DIVQIIGEYVKLKR
+15 DIVQIIGEHVKLKR

-49 VSPKRGQ
+49 VSPRRGQ

-79 FPDSLRSVAATVGIE
+79 FPDSLRAVASTVGIE
-94 VPQQR
+94 IPQQR
-99 VERQGPDPLDA
+99 AEHTGPDPRDP
-110 FREMN
+110 FWEMN

-122 QRELWESERGAAA
+122 QRELWDSERAAVA
-135 RAYLERRAVTRADAD
+135 RTYLESRGITRADAD

-168 ATMGFDV
+168 GTMGFDV
-175 DRLIEGGLLLRRDEN
+175 ERLLEGGLLVRRDEN
-190 AEPRPRFRNR
+190 SEPRPRFRNR
-200 LMFPILDASGR
+200 VMFPILDASGR
-211 HIAFGG
+211 HVAFGG
-217 RALGDAEPKY
+217 RALGDVEPKY

-248 KNDIRKADR
+248 KNAIRKADR

-271 IAGINT
+271 IAGIET
-277 VVAPLGTALTDA
+277 VVAPLGTALTEA
-289 QAAMIVRYSRN
+289 QGAMIVRYTRN

-318 GDELLRHGCAVRVIT
+318 GDELLRHGSAVRVIT

-346 NGASA
+346 NGAAA
-351 LEQHVSQSV
+351 LEQQVSQSV
-360 DLFERKIQLLERG
+360 DVFERKIQLLERG

-414 IAKEALIREAAVA
+414 IAKEALIREANTI

-433 SAGGRQ
+433 PPAE
-439 SSDSDRHLRGSADPA
+439 DSDPGTARMHPRLGDAPGLDV
-454 DPEENFETGSA
+454 DYETGPA
-465 PPSDDRP
+465 P
-472 RPSTRHGSRRRERDT
+472 TARHRERRRTHDA
-487 GAEAAE
+487 GAGAAE

-498 AMLSDPHRTAAIAE
+498 AMLSDPHRTARIAE
-512 KVDPARFADEHY
+512 QIDPARFTDEHY
-524 RAIFYAMLDLE
+524 RAIFYAMLELE

-543 ADRLEQDDVPVLNAL
+543 ADRLEADDVPVLDQL
-558 LEEGDAQID
+558 LEEGDAQND
-567 PDKTVSAS
+567 PEKTISAS
-575 LAVFAMRDIDARLAE
+575 IAVIAMRDIDARLAE
-590 IDRVMNLASIPE
+590 IDRMMGLATIPE
-602 QEALTKEKLRL
+602 QNDLMKEKQRL
-613 HKEVEL
+613 LKEIEL
-619 LGQPVGKSFK
+619 LGQPANKSFK
-629 FLKRRQPAPTE
+629 FLKRRQPAPSE

>member
-1 MSSDPVV
+1 MSSDPIV

-15 DIVQIIGEYVKLKR
+15 DIVQIIGEHVKLKR

-49 VSPKRGQ
+49 VSPRRGQ

-79 FPDSLRSVAATVGIE
+79 FPDSLRAVASTVGIE
-94 VPQQR
+94 IPQQR
-99 VERQGPDPLDA
+99 VEHAGPDPRDP
-110 FREMN
+110 FWEMN

-122 QRELWESERGAAA
+122 QRELWDSERAAVA
-135 RAYLERRAVTRADAD
+135 RTYLESRGITRADAD

-168 ATMGFDV
+168 GTMGFDV
-175 DRLIEGGLLLRRDEN
+175 ERLLEGGLLVRRDEN
-190 AEPRPRFRNR
+190 SEPRPRFRNR
-200 LMFPILDASGR
+200 VMFPILDASGR
-211 HIAFGG
+211 HVAFGG

-227 LNSPETPV
+227 LNSPENPV

-248 KNDIRKADR
+248 KNGIRKADR

-271 IAGINT
+271 IAGIET
-277 VVAPLGTALTDA
+277 VVAPLGTALTEA
-289 QAAMIVRYSRN
+289 QGAMIVRYTRN

-318 GDELLRHGCAVRVIT
+318 GDELLRHGSAVRVIT

-346 NGASA
+346 NGAAA
-351 LEQHVSQSV
+351 LEQQVSQSV
-360 DLFERKIQLLERG
+360 DVFERKIQLLERG

-414 IAKEALIREAAVA
+414 IAKEALVREASLI

-433 SAGGRQ
+433 PMVSEERNTGDDGE
-439 SSDSDRHLRGSADPA
+439 PA
-454 DPEENFETGSA
+454 DPYGELGESHPVGPT
-465 PPSDDRP
+465 
-472 RPSTRHGSRRRERDT
+472 TRHRERRRIHDGGVT
-487 GAEAAE
+487 GAE
-493 RELVR
+493 RELIH
-498 AMLSDPHRTAAIAE
+498 AMLDDPSRAVPIAE
-512 KVDPARFADEHY
+512 KIDPADFIDERY
-524 RAIFYAMLDLE
+524 RAIFYAMLDLG
-535 DEFTVERL
+535 DNYTIERL
-543 ADRLEQDDVPVLNAL
+543 EDRLEPNDIVALNGILEERGAL
-558 LEEGDAQID
+558 LY
-567 PDKTVSAS
+567 PDETVSAS
-575 LAVFAMRDIDARLAE
+575 IAIIEMRKIEANQAE
-590 IDRVMNLASIPE
+590 IDRTMSVGTVQE
-602 QEALTKEKLRL
+602 QTDMLVKKVKLQQER
-613 HKEVEL
+613 KS
-619 LGQPVGKSFK
+619 LGQPAAKSYGKV
-629 FLKRRQPAPTE
+629 LNPPKRAPSE

>member
-1 MSSDPVV
+1 VSSDPIV

-15 DIVQIIGEYVKLKR
+15 DIVQIISEHVKLKR

-67 VFSFLQKHLGMS
+67 VFSFLQKQLGMS
-79 FPDSLRSVAATVGIE
+79 FPDALRSVAATVGIE
-94 VPQQR
+94 IPQQR
-99 VERQGPDPLDA
+99 VERPGPDPRDP
-110 FREMN
+110 FWEMN
-115 AAAADYF
+115 AVAADYF
-122 QRELWESERGAAA
+122 QRELWDSERGSPA
-135 RAYLERRAVTRADAD
+135 RAYLQGRSVSRTDAD

-158 DDIGTFRAHM
+158 DDIGTFRTHM

-175 DRLIEGGLLLRRDEN
+175 DRLIEGGLLVRRDEN
-190 AEPRPRFRNR
+190 VEPRPRFRNR

-211 HIAFGG
+211 HVAFGG

-235 FSKSKTLYALGWC
+235 FSKSRTLYALGWC
-248 KNDIRKADR
+248 KNDIRKFDR

-271 IAGINT
+271 ISGVNS
-277 VVAPLGTALTDA
+277 VVAPLGTALTEQ
-289 QAAMIVRYSRN
+289 QAGMMVRYTKN
-300 VYLLYDS
+300 VFLLYDS

-333 LPNGED
+333 LPGGED

-346 NGASA
+346 NGATA
-351 LEQHVSQSV
+351 LEQHVSQSI
-360 DLFERKIQLLERG
+360 DIFERKIQLLERG

-414 IAKEALIREAAVA
+414 IAKDALVREASLT

-433 SAGGRQ
+433 STSSAGGASEHAGRDQ
-439 SSDSDRHLRGSADPA
+439 SSA
-454 DPEENFETGSA
+454 EENFETGS
-465 PPSDDRP
+465 PPPAGNAR
-472 RPSTRHGSRRRERDT
+472 RARHARHAEGRHNYDS
-487 GAEAAE
+487 GAVAAE

-498 AMLSDPHRTAAIAE
+498 AMLNDPTRTTGIAE
-512 KVDPARFADEHY
+512 KVDPERFTDQNY

-535 DEFTVERL
+535 NDFTVERL
-543 ADRLEQDDVPVLNAL
+543 ADRLEPDDVAVLNDL
-558 LEEGDAQID
+558 LDEGEAQID
-567 PDKTVSAS
+567 ADKTVSAS
-575 LAVFAMRDIDARLAE
+575 LAVLAMRDIDARLAE
-590 IDRVMNLASIPE
+590 IDRIMNLATIAE
-602 QEALTKEKLRL
+602 QNELTKEKLRL
-613 HKEVEL
+613 HKEIEL
-619 LGQPVGKSFK
+619 LGQPAGKSFK